1 MPVLK
6 WKPEFTISFWTDWKG
21 TVMEH
26 YDGRNI
32 TMEQICIFLKAVQLR
47 NFSQVAT
54 LFNFTPSKIS
64 KTIQSMEDEL
74 GITLFIR
81 KPHELTPTP
90 AAMLLADEWRQITGS
105 YDHALRKVRMFQK
118 EESIKI
124 LLSFVDSSVQ
134 MDSII
139 KQVIRNYADIQPD
152 VRIVAEKHDM
162 HRSVELINFGMLDL
176 AITNEMELPYLN
188 EHGIKWEKLMDTE
201 VVAYVPRTN
210 PLFYRENIDFG
221 DLKDMPLVGLDSKMH
236 PTYNQWLHAL
246 CNSYGFVPNI
256 KSYFRTVRSL
266 VFNLDL
272 QDYIFIGD
280 SITSDWAGNDLKE
293 FILPEKSSVII
304 AYRKEISKRV
314 QAFKKYL
321 KDLWFLA

>member
-1 MPVLK
+1 
-6 WKPEFTISFWTDWKG
+6 
-21 TVMEH
+21 MEH

-304 AYRKEISKRV
+304 TYRKEISKRV

>member
-1 MPVLK
+1 
-6 WKPEFTISFWTDWKG
+6 
-21 TVMEH
+21 MEH
-26 YDGRNI
+26 YDERNI

-304 AYRKEISKRV
+304 AYRKEISKHV

>member
-1 MPVLK
+1 
-6 WKPEFTISFWTDWKG
+6 
-21 TVMEH
+21 ME
-26 YDGRNI
+26 YFDGRNI
-32 TMEQICIFLKAVQLR
+32 TMEQIYIFLEAVQLR
-47 NFSQVAT
+47 NFSKVAT
-54 LFNFTPSKIS
+54 LLNFTPSKIS

-74 GITLFIR
+74 GILLFVR

-139 KQVIRNYADIQPD
+139 KQAIRNYAHIQPD

-188 EHGIKWEKLMDTE
+188 EHGIKWEKLIDTD
-201 VVAYVPRTN
+201 VVAYIPRTN
-210 PLFYRENIDFG
+210 PLFTHEKIDFR
-221 DLKDMPLVGLDSKMH
+221 DLKDMPLIGLDAKMH

-280 SITSDWAGNDLKE
+280 SITSDWASNDLKE

-304 AYRKEISKRV
+304 AYRKEKSKRV

>member
-1 MPVLK
+1 
-6 WKPEFTISFWTDWKG
+6 
-21 TVMEH
+21 MEH

-210 PLFYRENIDFG
+210 PLYH
-221 DLKDMPLVGLDSKMH
+221 S
-236 PTYNQWLHAL
+236 
-246 CNSYGFVPNI
+246 
-256 KSYFRTVRSL
+256 
-266 VFNLDL
+266 FNL
-272 QDYIFIGD
+272 
-280 SITSDWAGNDLKE
+280 
-293 FILPEKSSVII
+293 
-304 AYRKEISKRV
+304 
-314 QAFKKYL
+314 
-321 KDLWFLA
+321 

>member
-1 MPVLK
+1 
-6 WKPEFTISFWTDWKG
+6 
-21 TVMEH
+21 MEH

-90 AAMLLADEWRQITGS
+90 TAMLLADEWRQITGS

-304 AYRKEISKRV
+304 TYRKEISKRV

-321 KDLWFLA
+321 KDSWFLA

>member
-321 KDLWFLA
+321 KDSWFLA

>member
-81 KPHELTPTP
+81 KPHELSPTP

>member
-1 MPVLK
+1 
-6 WKPEFTISFWTDWKG
+6 
-21 TVMEH
+21 MEH